1 MRLAVAIVL
10 LLTSIWLPAILDEF
24 QEQNKWLQD
33 PLMFTFITL
42 YLLSFGYIALSF
54 VYTAII
60 QRRDTVDNT

>member
-1 MRLAVAIVL
+1 MKLALASAV

-24 QEQNKWLQD
+24 QEQDKWIQF
-33 PLMFTFITL
+33 PLIFTFITL

-60 QRRDTVDNT
+60 KRRDLVDKG

>member
-1 MRLAVAIVL
+1 MRLAIAIVL

-24 QEQNKWLQD
+24 QQQNKWLQD

>member
-60 QRRDTVDNT
+60 QRRDSVDNT

>member
-10 LLTSIWLPAILDEF
+10 LLTSIWLPAIVDEF

>member
-24 QEQNKWLQD
+24 QQQNKWLQD

-60 QRRDTVDNT
+60 QRRDSVDNT